1 MSRTQSGGR
10 VPHVTELCFLPPPPQ
25 ILKVSKVADRTQS
38 IFEDAF
44 STLGRLDN
52 ISVVMGFHPHYLE
65 SFLRTQHYLLQMDGP
80 LSLHYRHYIG
90 IMVLDDAPR
99 PPLTVPPLAALWL
112 TPLPPLPLQAAA
124 RHQCS
129 YLVNLHV
136 NDFLQVG
143 GDPKWLNGLDEAPRK
158 LQPLGELNKILAHRP
173 WLLTKEH
180 IEVRGWPWPSPLFA
194 PPQTRKCPACFVIS
208 SNS

>member
-1 MSRTQSGGR
+1 M
-10 VPHVTELCFLPPPPQ
+10 
-25 ILKVSKVADRTQS
+25 SKVADRTQS

-90 IMVLDDAPR
+90 IMVILQR
-99 PPLTVPPLAALWL
+99 PPPFFFKNQLAVLWL
-112 TPLPPLPLQAAA
+112 TLLLPPTPQAAA

-143 GDPKWLNGLDEAPRK
+143 GDPKWLNGLNEAPRK

-180 IEVRGWPWPSPLFA
+180 IEVSGWAWSEGCSRSCVKVAVAAAGL
-194 PPQTRKCPACFVIS
+194 R
-208 SNS
+208 

>member
-1 MSRTQSGGR
+1 M
-10 VPHVTELCFLPPPPQ
+10 
-25 ILKVSKVADRTQS
+25 
-38 IFEDAF
+38 
-44 STLGRLDN
+44 LGRLDN
-52 ISVVMGFHPHYLE
+52 VSVVMGFHPHYLE

-90 IMVLDDAPR
+90 IMVLCVTSTSVLFFSFTASR
-99 PPLTVPPLAALWL
+99 KRLGVLALTPPLRL
-112 TPLPPLPLQAAA
+112 TPQAAA

-158 LQPLGELNKILAHRP
+158 LQQLGELNKILAHRP

-180 IEVRGWPWPSPLFA
+180 MEVRDWRWRCLSDLA
-194 PPQTRKCPACFVIS
+194 VLRLEKKKKKA
-208 SNS
+208 